1 MAAVP
6 RDWGTYAIELQQRDP
21 DSTVHL
27 VARTLQLRRQLWDE
41 GILTAG
47 DGGSWRV
54 DIGNLL
60 ICERNPEFFVAVAG
74 AR

>member
-1 MAAVP
+1 
-6 RDWGTYAIELQQRDP
+6 
-21 DSTVHL
+21 VHL
-27 VARTLQLRRQLWDE
+27 VARLLELRRHLRDK

-54 DIGNLL
+54 EIGNLL